1 MFTSEKRRGSRGAG
15 SIARRRE
22 ARRQAQN
29 ALLDGATPKKKQ
41 KQLLIDGMFSP
52 SVPSKPP
59 LASNPLANRRGSRGA
74 VATALVE
81 ALRCDAAKNRD
92 FGVKAKEGREFPD
105 AAAWAR
111 MFESA

>member
-1 MFTSEKRRGSRGAG
+1 MEQSVEVSAKEGTGLDKLIEQVLLQSELLDLKANPERLASGVVL
-15 SIARRRE
+15 E
-22 ARRQAQN
+22 ARQVTGQ
-29 ALLDGATPKKKQ
+29 
-41 KQLLIDGMFSP
+41 
-52 SVPSKPP
+52 
-59 LASNPLANRRGSRGA
+59 GA

>member
-1 MFTSEKRRGSRGAG
+1 MDDRIRKMREKILTSTDDAALTATDKVGAG
-15 SIARRRE
+15 DSH
-22 ARRQAQN
+22 
-29 ALLDGATPKKKQ
+29 
-41 KQLLIDGMFSP
+41 
-52 SVPSKPP
+52 
-59 LASNPLANRRGSRGA
+59 RGA